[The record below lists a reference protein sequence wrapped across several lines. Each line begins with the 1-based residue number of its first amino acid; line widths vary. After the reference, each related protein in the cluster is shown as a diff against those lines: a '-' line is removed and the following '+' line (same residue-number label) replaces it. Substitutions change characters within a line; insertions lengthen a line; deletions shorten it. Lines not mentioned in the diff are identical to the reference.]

1 MAGIW
6 MATGVG
12 VNNTASLDTFW
23 NGQMAS
29 SNYNYAYLGITPP
42 STPNVK
48 YTWPTGS
55 RGNNTLK
62 DFQMYTPYPTGTTRG
77 KLYFIQLS
85 AYTADSASIASAAP
99 GVTFASLNEPAG
111 NAYYIIT
118 PSLNDPTFAAGS
130 HIVQYAFAD
139 EDDLFQN
146 GWKSQ
151 RGLPSNSSPL
161 ASEGTWATLINN
173 ISWTQPPFSF
183 NLATP
188 GDKAKIVANIL
199 AYTENSYTI
208 QNTLGLSPGNLVK
221 GAVVL
226 GGATTPFSITGEP
239 LYAGI
244 VPLLG

>member
-1 MAGIW
+1 
-6 MATGVG
+6 
-12 VNNTASLDTFW
+12 
-23 NGQMAS
+23 
-29 SNYNYAYLGITPP
+29 
-42 STPNVK
+42 
-48 YTWPTGS
+48 
-55 RGNNTLK
+55 
-62 DFQMYTPYPTGTTRG
+62 MYTPYPVGTTRG

-85 AYTADSASIASAAP
+85 AYTTDSASIATAAP
-99 GVTFASLNEPAG
+99 GVTFTSLNEPAG
-111 NAYYIIT
+111 NAYYIVT
-118 PSLNDPTFAAGS
+118 PSLNDSTFAAGS
-130 HIVQYAFAD
+130 HIVQYAFTD

-151 RGLPSNSSPL
+151 RGLPNSSNPL
-161 ASEGTWATLINN
+161 ASEGTWVTLINN

-188 GDKAKIVANIL
+188 GDKARIVANIL

-208 QNTLGLSPGNLVK
+208 QNTLGLSGGNLVK

-226 GGATTPFSITGEP
+226 GGDTTPFSITGEP

>member
-12 VNNTASLDTFW
+12 VSNTGSLDTLW
-23 NGQMAS
+23 NTKIT
-29 SNYNYAYLGITPP
+29 SNDYNYAYLGIVSP

-48 YTWPTGS
+48 YTWSTGS

-62 DFQMYTPYPTGTTRG
+62 DFQMYTPYPVGTTRG
-77 KLYFIQLS
+77 KLYFVQLS
-85 AYTADSASIASAAP
+85 AYATDSASIAAIAP
-99 GVTFASLNEPAG
+99 TVTITSLNEPAG
-111 NAYYIIT
+111 NAYYVVT
-118 PSLNDPTFAAGS
+118 PSLNDPTVAAGS

-151 RGLPSNSSPL
+151 RGLPSSSDPL
-161 ASEGTWATLINN
+161 SAEGTWVTITNH

-208 QNTLGLSPGNLVK
+208 QNQLALTPSNLVK

-226 GGATTPFSITGEP
+226 GGASTPFSITGEP

>member
-12 VNNTASLDTFW
+12 VSNTGSLDTLW
-23 NGQMAS
+23 NTKIT
-29 SNYNYAYLGITPP
+29 SNDYNYAYLGIVSP

-48 YTWPTGS
+48 YTWSTGS

-62 DFQMYTPYPTGTTRG
+62 DFQMYTPYPVGTTRG
-77 KLYFIQLS
+77 KLYFVQLS
-85 AYTADSASIASAAP
+85 AYATDSASIAAIAP
-99 GVTFASLNEPAG
+99 TVTFTSLNEPAG
-111 NAYYIIT
+111 NAYYVVT
-118 PSLNDPTFAAGS
+118 PSLNDPTVAAGS

-151 RGLPSNSSPL
+151 RGLPSSSNPL
-161 ASEGTWATLINN
+161 SAEGTWVTITNH

-208 QNTLGLSPGNLVK
+208 QNTLALTPSNLVK

-226 GGATTPFSITGEP
+226 GGASTPFSITGEP

>member
-6 MATGVG
+6 MATGVS

-23 NGQMAS
+23 NAKIAS
-29 SNYNYAYLGITPP
+29 NDYNYAYLGIVSPGTADP
-42 STPNVK
+42 K

-55 RGNNTLK
+55 RGNNSLK
-62 DFQMYTPYPTGTTRG
+62 DLQMYTPYPVGTTRG
-77 KLYFIQLS
+77 KLYFVQLS
-85 AYTADSASIASAAP
+85 AYTVDSASIAAAAP
-99 GVTFASLNEPAG
+99 GVTFASLNEPVG
-111 NAYYIIT
+111 NAYYVVT

-130 HIVQYAFAD
+130 HIVQYAFTD

-151 RGLPSNSSPL
+151 RGLPNASNPL
-161 ASEGTWATLINN
+161 AAEAIWVSLINN

-188 GDKAKIVANIL
+188 GDKARIVANIL

-208 QNTLGLSPGNLVK
+208 QNTLGLSAGNLVK

-226 GGATTPFSITGEP
+226 GGDTTPFSITGEP
-239 LYAGI
+239 YYAGI

>member
-12 VNNTASLDTFW
+12 VSNTGSLDTLW
-23 NGQMAS
+23 NTKITG
-29 SNYNYAYLGITPP
+29 NDYNYAYLGIVSP

-48 YTWPTGS
+48 YTWSTGS

-62 DFQMYTPYPTGTTRG
+62 DFQMYTPYPVGTTRG
-77 KLYFIQLS
+77 KLYFVQLS
-85 AYTADSASIASAAP
+85 AYTTDSASIAAIAP
-99 GVTFASLNEPAG
+99 TVTFTSLNEPAG
-111 NAYYIIT
+111 NAYYIVT
-118 PSLNDPTFAAGS
+118 PSLNDPTVAAGS

-151 RGLPSNSSPL
+151 RGLPSSSDPL
-161 ASEGTWATLINN
+161 SAEGTWVTITNH

-226 GGATTPFSITGEP
+226 GGASTPFSITGEP
-239 LYAGI
+239 LYAGV

>member
-1 MAGIW
+1 

-12 VNNTASLDTFW
+12 VSNTGSLDTLW
-23 NGQMAS
+23 NTKIT
-29 SNYNYAYLGITPP
+29 SNDYNYAYLGIVSP

-48 YTWPTGS
+48 YTWSTGS

-62 DFQMYTPYPTGTTRG
+62 DFQMYTPYPVGTTRG
-77 KLYFIQLS
+77 KLYFVQLS
-85 AYTADSASIASAAP
+85 AYATDSASIAAIAP
-99 GVTFASLNEPAG
+99 TVTFTSLNEPAG
-111 NAYYIIT
+111 NAYYVVT
-118 PSLNDPTFAAGS
+118 PSLNDPTVAAGS

-151 RGLPSNSSPL
+151 RGLPSSSNPL
-161 ASEGTWATLINN
+161 SAEGTWVTITNH

-208 QNTLGLSPGNLVK
+208 QNTLALTPSNLVK

-226 GGATTPFSITGEP
+226 GGASTPFSITGEP

>member
-12 VNNTASLDTFW
+12 VTNTGSLDTYW
-23 NGQMAS
+23 NTKILGS
-29 SNYNYAYLGITPP
+29 DYNYAYLGAIPP
-42 STPNVK
+42 GTAHVK

-55 RGNNTLK
+55 RGNTTLK
-62 DFQMYTPYPTGTTRG
+62 DLQMYTPYPTGTTRG
-77 KLYFIQLS
+77 KLYFVQLS
-85 AYTADSASIASAAP
+85 AYATDSASIAAAAP
-99 GVTFASLNEPAG
+99 GVDFVTLDEPAG
-111 NAYYIIT
+111 NAYHIIT
-118 PSLNDPTFAAGS
+118 PSLNDPTVTTSS

-139 EDDLFQN
+139 ENDLFQN
-146 GWKSQ
+146 GWKAQ

-161 ASEGTWATLINN
+161 AAEGTWVTLINS
-173 ISWTQPPFSF
+173 ISWTQAPFNF

-188 GDKAKIVANIL
+188 GDKARIVANIL

-226 GGATTPFSITGEP
+226 GGATTPFTITGEP
-239 LYAGI
+239 FYAGI

>member
-1 MAGIW
+1 

-12 VNNTASLDTFW
+12 VSNTGSLDTLW
-23 NGQMAS
+23 NTKIT
-29 SNYNYAYLGITPP
+29 SNDYNYAYLGIVSP

-48 YTWPTGS
+48 YTWSTGS

-62 DFQMYTPYPTGTTRG
+62 DFQMYTPYPVGTTRG
-77 KLYFIQLS
+77 KLYFVQLS
-85 AYTADSASIASAAP
+85 AYATDSASIAAIAP
-99 GVTFASLNEPAG
+99 TVTFTSLNEPAG
-111 NAYYIIT
+111 NAYYVVT
-118 PSLNDPTFAAGS
+118 PSLNDPIVAAGS

-151 RGLPSNSSPL
+151 RGLPSSSNPL
-161 ASEGTWATLINN
+161 SAEGTWVTITNH

-208 QNTLGLSPGNLVK
+208 QNTLALTPSNLVK

-226 GGATTPFSITGEP
+226 GGASTPFSITGEP